1 MNSLENKECS
11 KCQYSNNS
19 TLMHDCAFTSAQHPP
34 VWWCEHPNKPQY
46 GHKIDGGN
54 APATCPERKEAPQP
68 QADARDAERYRW
80 LRAQPLE
87 GYNSMFCTTIW
98 RKGTD
103 GFGDDLRLEKLDAA
117 IDAAIA
123 KATGCADSA
132 QPAQG
137 DRHE

>member
-68 QADARDAERYRW
+68 QADARDAERYRF
-80 LRAQPLE
+80 LRSRDLE
-87 GYNSMFCTTIW
+87 TVNNGGVFAGVTPDNIVLN
-98 RKGTD
+98 GTD
-103 GFGDDLRLEKLDAA
+103 LDAE

-123 KATGCADSA
+123 AAKVT
-132 QPAQG
+132 QK
-137 DRHE
+137 